1 MEVTTKQLRRCDL
14 VVARGRIDASTVKT
28 LSEALAQITEAGRYK
43 IVLNMKDVAYISSAG
58 LSELID
64 TQNTC
69 KQLNR
74 GELVLAEV
82 PPRIKDVLNLAG
94 LTPLFKIFD
103 TEVEAVGNF

>member
-1 MEVTTKQLRRCDL
+1 MEVTTKKMRRCDL
-14 VVARGRIDASTVKT
+14 VVAKGRIDAATVTT
-28 LSEALAQITEAGRYK
+28 LAEALNEIKKVGRYK
-43 IVLNMKDVAYISSAG
+43 IVLNIKDVTYISSAG

-69 KQLNR
+69 KHLKR

-82 PPRIKDVLNLAG
+82 PERIKETLELAG

-103 TEVEAVGNF
+103 NELEAVGSF